1 MEAPEAWKTA
11 LKMAAI
17 QRVFDK
23 FLDEAP
29 LEKLQ
34 EFARACEMRIALRK
48 RLDAAKAHDAA
59 KGHPTEVFVA
69 PSTNAACTHGLVF
82 DVDAARGLSVEEV
95 RKRWPRLMGTCPKGC
110 GFHGIAYVSMV
121 HYVYGDW

>member
-11 LKMAAI
+11 LKI
-17 QRVFDK
+17 KRVFDK

-29 LEKLQ
+29 LEELQ

-48 RLDAAKAHDAA
+48 RLDAA

-82 DVDAARGLSVEEV
+82 DVDAARGLSAEEV
-95 RKRWPRLMGTCPKGC
+95 RNRWPRLMGTCPKGC
-110 GFHGIAYVSMV
+110 GFHGIAYVSMA